1 MAGLQNLGR
10 RFAGQ
15 DPEYLGLFREPAL
28 WTAGLGALGV
38 LDAVNSDSAGN
49 ELGLN
54 ALMTLL
60 PMIGAT
66 GGAAALA
73 LRSPRVGKYVDDRL
87 APRLGGRRL
96 QGKKKA
102 EEADQSIELQERVQR
117 MLSPWLT
124 NDEIRSAVTADT
136 RDRLQRV
143 MGYGAMA
150 GVGLG
155 ALGVLGNEYNASG
168 AV

>member
-38 LDAVNSDSAGN
+38 LDATNSDSSGS

-73 LRSPRVGKYVDDRL
+73 MRSPRVGKYVDDRL
-87 APRLGGRRL
+87 AARFGGRRV
-96 QGKKKA
+96 QGKKQA
-102 EEADQSIELQERVQR
+102 EEAERSIETQEQVQK
-117 MLSPWLT
+117 LLNPWLT
-124 NDEIRSAVTADT
+124 KDEIQSAIAAET
-136 RDRLQRV
+136 RERLQRA
-143 MGYGAMA
+143 MSYGSMA
-150 GVGLG
+150 GAGLG
-155 ALGVLGNEYNASG
+155 ALGVLGHESAMPG
-168 AV
+168 TV